1 MSPPGRP
8 KGESPSA
15 QREGSAVSETRR
27 LARGARR
34 SSRQRGTVLMIVL
47 VALLA
52 MMVSVIA
59 LSRSVDTNQ
68 LVAGNLAFRNAAL
81 HSSDAGVLGAVQW
94 LQSTVGTPTL
104 NNSNPNRGYYAAVIE
119 PNWDDPNLWNQCVA
133 CQTTDAAGNTV
144 QWMVHRMCSAAGNPN
159 DPGVS
164 CSLLTAASAAAA
176 GGSYAG
182 DATNFTGTAQ
192 NYYRVTVRVVGPRN
206 TSTLVQAFVSL

>member
-1 MSPPGRP
+1 MTG
-8 KGESPSA
+8 A
-15 QREGSAVSETRR
+15 QWTPV
-27 LARGARR
+27 
-34 SSRQRGTVLMIVL
+34 SRQRGAVLMVVL
-47 VALLA
+47 VALVA
-52 MMVSVIA
+52 MMISVIA
-59 LSRSVDTNQ
+59 LSRSTDTNQ
-68 LVAGNLAFRNAAL
+68 LVAGNLAFRNAAV

-104 NNSNPNRGYYAAVIE
+104 NASDPARGYFATVIE
-119 PNWDDPNLWNQCVA
+119 PNWDDPALWTA
-133 CQTTDAAGNTV
+133 CAGCQIAGDAAGNTV
-144 QWMVHRMCSAAGNPN
+144 QWLVHRMCSAEGNPN

-164 CSLLTAASAAAA
+164 CSLLTAGSAAAA